1 MLEIK
6 ENCAEHQEKFSLY
19 CKEHECPCCRI
30 CIVENHSDCKNV
42 AIMETITKN
51 VKTSTMFTEVG
62 YLIIEMIES
71 ISKIRQNRD
80 TNSSAVKDQKRIIE
94 NEIQELRTSYKR
106 I

>member
-1 MLEIK
+1 
-6 ENCAEHQEKFSLY
+6 
-19 CKEHECPCCRI
+19 
-30 CIVENHSDCKNV
+30 
-42 AIMETITKN
+42 METITKN

-80 TNSSAVKDQKRIIE
+80 TNSSAVKDQQRIIE

>member
-1 MLEIK
+1 
-6 ENCAEHQEKFSLY
+6 
-19 CKEHECPCCRI
+19 
-30 CIVENHSDCKNV
+30 VENHSDCKNV